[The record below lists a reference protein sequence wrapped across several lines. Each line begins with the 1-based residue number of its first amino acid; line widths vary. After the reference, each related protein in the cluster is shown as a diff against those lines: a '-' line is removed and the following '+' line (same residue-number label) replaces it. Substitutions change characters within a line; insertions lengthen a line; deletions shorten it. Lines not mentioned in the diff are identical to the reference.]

1 MAKLS
6 DDMLF
11 DLLPSRVPFCAR
23 RTAAGLELRELS
35 LEEMCRFF
43 ACALRAAG
51 MLELVALR
59 IGPALLLLLLLLL
72 VLTARCFFGS
82 R

>member
-6 DDMLF
+6 DDILF
-11 DLLPSRVPFCAR
+11 DLLPNRMPFCPR

-35 LEEMCRFF
+35 LEEMCRFL

-59 IGPALLLLLLLLL
+59 MGPALLLLLLLLPL
-72 VLTARCFFGS
+72 ATRCFFGS
-82 R
+82 K